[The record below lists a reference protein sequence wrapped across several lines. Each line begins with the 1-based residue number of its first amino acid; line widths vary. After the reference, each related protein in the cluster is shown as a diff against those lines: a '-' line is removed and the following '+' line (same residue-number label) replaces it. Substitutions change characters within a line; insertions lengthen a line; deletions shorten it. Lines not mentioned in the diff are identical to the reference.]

1 MTTRIIAHRG
11 FSSLFPEN
19 TMLAFREAL
28 ANGAT
33 GLECDVQLT
42 ADGEI
47 IIFHDEEVY
56 RITGNRGLVK
66 DFSWNEISRMDA
78 GRHKGEK
85 FRGEGIPRLQDL
97 LELIKN
103 RDIILNIELKNGII
117 PYPNLEKKAIEMVE
131 KFSLAHQ
138 VIISSFNHPSLL
150 TVKEHNPNIKTSLL
164 FFARMYKPWK
174 YTSEVKV
181 DGIHPFWMGV
191 DGALLKGAQKNGLF
205 VNPFTVNNLDDMYSL
220 LKAGVDG
227 IITDYPDR
235 LAQLIHEK
243 MPKRKVEPLSDK
255 TTYYRYDK

>member
-33 GLECDVQLT
+33 GIECDVQMT
-42 ADGEI
+42 NDGEI
-47 IIFHDEEVY
+47 VIFHDEEVS
-56 RITGNRGLVK
+56 RITGTRGLLK
-66 DFSWNEISRMDA
+66 DFSWNEVSRMDA

-85 FRGEGIPRLQDL
+85 FTGEKIPRLQEL

-103 RDIILNIELKNGII
+103 RDIILNIELKNGVI
-117 PYPNLEKKAIEMVE
+117 PYPNLEKKVVEMVE
-131 KFSLAHQ
+131 KFGLGPF

-150 TVKEHNPNIKTSLL
+150 TVKEHNPNIKTALL

-174 YTSEVKV
+174 YTSEVGV

-191 DGALLKGAQKNGLF
+191 DGVLVKGAHKHGLF
-205 VNPFTVNNLDDMYSL
+205 VNPFTVNNLEDMAAL
-220 LKAGVDG
+220 LKLGVDG

-235 LAQLIHEK
+235 LSALVEK
-243 MPKRKVEPLSDK
+243 NMPKPRQKPLYDK
-255 TTYYRYDK
+255 TTYYRYQK